1 MQKEKNSAVLGETWF
16 TALGSRILLGEII
29 YSYQVSNVRDQL
41 LTRELPVVN
50 KMNDLKQLLTEFV
63 KEINEW

>member
-1 MQKEKNSAVLGETWF
+1 MQKEKNSAVLGETWL
-16 TALGSRILLGEII
+16 TALGSKLLLGEII
-29 YSYQVSNVRDQL
+29 YSYRVSNVRDQL

-50 KMNDLKQLLTEFV
+50 KMNELKQFLTGFV